1 MIRIEQFLFEYNV
14 EKTQAESLV
23 VRFPNLMFGTT
34 QEFLDYFA
42 SQNIRLGFSTSEGVN
57 KPTFE
62 DKNLLLQRF
71 KDFKSST
78 DYDYVKKY
86 IAEQR
91 KIQSAIDSGN
101 IQTASNLLD
110 GITTQPVDPFFNF
123 IVRKMLTGSET
134 GTLPSESL
142 RSLLDELTKKTKKGI
157 DTTVGVTRDD
167 IGRVISFDNYLRNKG
182 SLRVD
187 LLDER
192 FTLETFNYVV
202 NKEFNQLQDAIDAEQ
217 NLLRKAAEFDT
228 LFPDDATGDGVVDNR
243 DLVENLKKLIIS
255 DGNSIPAL
263 QSKLTEIQ
271 EQLKDLNNL
280 VSFKEESI
288 GDLNRIIEELS
299 IQRNFIVDE
308 NAVKDETIISLNEV
322 IDATLADLEDKVSQQ
337 LTNTTDAFD
346 ALATQIESQAKK
358 SEESAAKQLAAFEK
372 AVGGIADALKPVEPE
387 PDPGNPAA
395 EIIQQILKEWD
406 KIYVVSEISYP
417 ALSQILDK
425 SGVKKKPLKSEYVFS
440 GPNSLKNSYSAIEEP
455 QQHLRWNNQYKDQFK
470 SLIVG
475 ITDEKIAKE
484 ILSDVKLKLVT
495 AAENGNT
502 DKNGMYQSLL
512 DVLIAWATDF
522 KLRRGGARSELKF
535 VRDIAS
541 EVGLE
546 WPPFKRGNLVFDTP
560 FEDLYES
567 EALQVLGINTDG
579 IFDSTNQNSIF
590 GKLRSGGYNNDVLL
604 RCTEIAGKMLLG

>member
-23 VRFPNLMFGTT
+23 ARFPNLMFGTT

-57 KPTFE
+57 TPTFE

-142 RSLLDELTKKTKKGI
+142 RSLLDELTKKTKKDI

-358 SEESAAKQLAAFEK
+358 SEEAAAKQLAAFEK
-372 AVGGIADALKPVEPE
+372 AVGGIADALKPAEPE
-387 PDPGNPAA
+387 PDPENPAA
-395 EIIQQILKEWD
+395 EIIKQIFTEWD
-406 KIYVVSEISYP
+406 KIYVITNGKYNNISNVLTNIGVKSPPARLDYVLTPPANNNSFGSGQEINQILKWNDTFKSQFKELISSITDKAKATSVLADTKVLSANTGGVTELRDVIRNIFDEWSRDIGGSRGVGRPIINKAVIELDPTYKIVSDGATKTYGQNLIRNVSDPELLLRILRILSEINNVV
-417 ALSQILDK
+417 DK
-425 SGVKKKPLKSEYVFS
+425 SGDWLKI
-440 GPNSLKNSYSAIEEP
+440 G
-455 QQHLRWNNQYKDQFK
+455 
-470 SLIVG
+470 
-475 ITDEKIAKE
+475 
-484 ILSDVKLKLVT
+484 
-495 AAENGNT
+495 
-502 DKNGMYQSLL
+502 
-512 DVLIAWATDF
+512 
-522 KLRRGGARSELKF
+522 
-535 VRDIAS
+535 
-541 EVGLE
+541 
-546 WPPFKRGNLVFDTP
+546 
-560 FEDLYES
+560 
-567 EALQVLGINTDG
+567 
-579 IFDSTNQNSIF
+579 
-590 GKLRSGGYNNDVLL
+590 
-604 RCTEIAGKMLLG
+604 

>member
-387 PDPGNPAA
+387 PDPENPAA
-395 EIIQQILKEWD
+395 EIIKQILQKWD
-406 KIYVVSEISYP
+406 NITAITNDSYKAFDDIMTDSGITNKPVKSTYVFVSPAKGNAYTPSEEIKQH
-417 ALSQILDK
+417 LKWNNEIKSQIK
-425 SGVKKKPLKSEYVFS
+425 STIITVSDEAKAKKILANVDVILKDSKGSLNNEALKRTVEDAIFAWSIDAAAVRGNFAPIIRKLALEMGVD
-440 GPNSLKNSYSAIEEP
+440 NID
-455 QQHLRWNNQYKDQFK
+455 WNNINGYGPDP
-470 SLIVG
+470 
-475 ITDEKIAKE
+475 ER
-484 ILSDVKLKLVT
+484 
-495 AAENGNT
+495 AENVKNILIPKIPT
-502 DKNGMYQSLL
+502 DTRQLINLL
-512 DVLIAWATDF
+512 TILDEI
-522 KLRRGGARSELKF
+522 KQGGA
-535 VRDIAS
+535 
-541 EVGLE
+541 G
-546 WPPFKRGNLVFDTP
+546 
-560 FEDLYES
+560 
-567 EALQVLGINTDG
+567 
-579 IFDSTNQNSIF
+579 F
-590 GKLRSGGYNNDVLL
+590 GW
-604 RCTEIAGKMLLG
+604 